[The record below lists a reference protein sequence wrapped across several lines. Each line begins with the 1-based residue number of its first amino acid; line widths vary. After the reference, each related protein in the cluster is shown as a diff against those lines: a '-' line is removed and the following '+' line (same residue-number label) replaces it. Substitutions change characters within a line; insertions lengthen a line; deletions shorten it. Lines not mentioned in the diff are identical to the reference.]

1 MNICKVA
8 AKHAAFQP
16 SELRPSSKT
25 RVFIPMATR
34 ALSRRLRSLSRS
46 AERKILL
53 YQQWFCRLRTAKLE
67 TPDTQAAL
75 RTGPAPFRA
84 AQTKGTTGKTD
95 GPKSFQGLLPCLAL
109 PVSCGQT
116 GWLPQG

>member
-1 MNICKVA
+1 MPV
-8 AKHAAFQP
+8 FQP
-16 SELRPSSKT
+16 SELKPSTKA
-25 RVFIPMATR
+25 RVFMPMATR

-46 AERKILL
+46 AETEILL
-53 YQQWFCRLRTAKLE
+53 HQQWLCRLRAAKLE

-84 AQTKGTTGKTD
+84 AQTKRTTGATD
-95 GPKSFQGLLPCLAL
+95 GPKSLQGLLPCLAL

-116 GWLPQG
+116 GWLLQG